1 MKKLILL
8 SLLLINIANS
18 TAQQWRMWVDQCVE
32 IKSET
37 VNSIGF
43 KALVTSTDFNK
54 FQLFIANS
62 YAILPSKKYRMQF
75 DIQST
80 GPFTLRSRFGNEQYE
95 HGNYFIDFIHNTDTG
110 KQAVTGPVF
119 ETGTQLISNL
129 HLYFQSNDIRLNTEV
144 MISNIRFQEVV
155 PTEMMVVETDSIVYD
170 LMGSPFRA
178 DSEALING
186 WQEWG
191 RHEGTINVSSKYDW
205 SEGARPADWM
215 SPGTFKA
222 ITSWGHIVEDRNGS
236 VEQNARIQ
244 IRNHKMYIL
253 NDTDW
258 KEVED
263 VTSSLESKVYTIDYL
278 SRNVDPGLRV
288 ESPGTGGGVSVATHS
303 NSILHWWRKLS
314 EPISRVSLS
323 GSEKAIFV
331 RCEMRLIQNE
341 TNTANLRNARFYG
354 GVGADYYPEVT
365 SEACPGE
372 YCTGLLC
379 SRLKLITEEW
389 RVFTALVIE
398 KNWPVRLTAY
408 KQAVQGLSIL
418 PPYVKRSN
426 VTSVASHQQTTIKL
440 RYEKAHQRLYV
451 DGAPETLGYT
461 IVAVDGRICAREMY
475 DASAGIS
482 TVGWQPGVYVVI
494 LNVGEQVVVRK
505 VGV

>member
-1 MKKLILL
+1 M
-8 SLLLINIANS
+8 
-18 TAQQWRMWVDQCVE
+18 DQCVE

-75 DIQST
+75 DIEST
-80 GPFTLRSRFGNEQYE
+80 GSFTLRSRFGNEQYE
-95 HGNYFIDFIHNTDTG
+95 LGNYFIDFIHKTVTG
-110 KQAVTGPVF
+110 KQDVTGPVF
-119 ETGTQLISNL
+119 ETGAQLISNL
-129 HLYFQSNDIRLNTEV
+129 YLYFQSNDIQQGTV
-144 MISNIRFQEVV
+144 VKISNIRFQEIV
-155 PTEMMVVETDSIVYD
+155 PTEMIVVETDSIIYD
-170 LMGSPFRA
+170 LMGSPFRS
-178 DSEALING
+178 DREALDKG

-191 RHEGTINVSSKYDW
+191 RHEGTINVSTGFDW
-205 SEGARPADWM
+205 SDGARPGDWM
-215 SPGTFKA
+215 SPGSFKA

-244 IRNHKMYIL
+244 IRNHKMYVL
-253 NDTDW
+253 NGTDW

-263 VTSSLESKVYTIDYL
+263 VTSSPEVRVYTIDFK
-278 SRNVDPGLRV
+278 SKNADPGLRV
-288 ESPGTGGGVSVATHS
+288 ESSGMGGGVSVATNS
-303 NSILHWWRKLS
+303 NAILHWWRKLGW
-314 EPISRVSLS
+314 PISRVPFS

-354 GVGADYYPEVT
+354 GLGADYYPEVT
-365 SEACPGE
+365 SKDCPGD

-379 SRLKLITEEW
+379 SRIKLITEKW
-389 RVFTALVIE
+389 RVFTALVIG
-398 KNWPVRLTAY
+398 KSWPVSLTAY
-408 KQAVQGLSIL
+408 MQAVQGLSVL

-482 TVGWQPGVYVVI
+482 TVGWQPGIYVVI